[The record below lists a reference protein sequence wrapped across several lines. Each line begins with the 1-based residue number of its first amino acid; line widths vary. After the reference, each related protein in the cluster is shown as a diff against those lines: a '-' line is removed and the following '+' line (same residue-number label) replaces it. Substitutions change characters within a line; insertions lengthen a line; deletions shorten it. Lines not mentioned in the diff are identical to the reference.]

1 MHYYQ
6 HHIGDFIK
14 DTSFLT
20 NEEIGIYLKLI
31 WLYYDT
37 ESPLPNNMFELTMK
51 TNSRESE
58 DTVRGILGMF
68 FTLSEDQ
75 KHWFHSRCEKEINNY
90 KSLITSASKAGK
102 ASALKRASN
111 RNNTDVQRPLDNRST
126 TVQPTNNHKPITNNH
141 KPNNINTAPEG
152 VTQETWESF
161 LAQRKLSR
169 AAVTETVIKAIKRES
184 ESINWTL
191 EQALTEI
198 VSRGWRSFKAEWVK
212 DKPKEQNKSF
222 YQTDLE
228 IKQKRHDELVGKTRR
243 QVIDIT
249 PDNFLELK

>member
-1 MHYYQ
+1 MEDLAFRRLLDHYYLHELPIKQ
-6 HHIGDFIK
+6 RDISRQIGLK
-14 DTSFLT
+14 DYEQEVLSVLNEFFVDTAEGYINPRADAEIAKFKSFV
-20 NEEIGIYLKLI
+20 
-31 WLYYDT
+31 
-37 ESPLPNNMFELTMK
+37 ESGKRGADKRWNSPPIAPLSGPHSPPNATP
-51 TNSRESE
+51 
-58 DTVRGILGMF
+58 I
-68 FTLSEDQ
+68 
-75 KHWFHSRCEKEINNY
+75 
-90 KSLITSASKAGK
+90 A
-102 ASALKRASN
+102 
-111 RNNTDVQRPLDNRST
+111 
-126 TVQPTNNHKPITNNH
+126 TNNHKPITNNH

-184 ESINWTL
+184 EAINWTL